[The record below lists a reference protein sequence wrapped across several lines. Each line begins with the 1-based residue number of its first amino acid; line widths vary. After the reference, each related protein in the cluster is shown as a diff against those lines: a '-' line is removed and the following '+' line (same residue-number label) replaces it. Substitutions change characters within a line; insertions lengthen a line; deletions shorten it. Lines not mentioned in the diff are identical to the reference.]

1 MHETHTYQPNPWV
14 STLLNLM
21 TTTLLNLIMTTLLN
35 LIMITLLS
43 LIMTTLLNLIM
54 TTLNLIT
61 TTLLNLITTMLQ
73 PNHWFQKKLFTHHF
87 FVWIITH
94 TNLDKLFMV
103 HVT

>member
-1 MHETHTYQPNPWV
+1 MWVRKWAPMHETHTYQPNPWV

-35 LIMITLLS
+35 LIM
-43 LIMTTLLNLIM
+43 

-61 TTLLNLITTMLQ
+61 TTLLNLIITTLLNLIITMLQ